1 MKNDVLMYENVYEI
15 LKDKIESGR
24 LPRGSRLPSRAE
36 LCKAFGTSEKSVR
49 RAVELLADEGFVKTE
64 KRKRPVVAFNPVA
77 QPRKKAPPARGTGAF
92 VTEDTLKTGV
102 LLCFPLIAQGLKLC
116 QGDEWA
122 VPQAIIDQ
130 MDPGQPVAFWRLSKR
145 LWRFF
150 VARTGNALALRAV
163 DCLGY
168 TGIDPLSGT
177 QEMREGYLESIREL
191 FECVRQGGS
200 FESIHF
206 GDFSALY
213 DFVGM
218 AEKKAESRSGSAL
231 PVSKIDQKLT
241 KAERYS
247 SVYLDIISLIAVGYY
262 KPGDRLPTH
271 EALRK
276 IYNVSVDTT
285 VRAVQILQ
293 EWGVVE
299 ATPGKGIFV
308 TMDLDGLKK
317 LTISP
322 GMIASHVRRFLD
334 SLELLSLTVEGVAV
348 HAAEN
353 ASASEAQELYDEI
366 DRLWNRLYLYDLTPR
381 VLLNFITEHIQYY
394 AMRSIYGVIQKNQHV
409 GRSIPNLV
417 NPVKTAV
424 NCELHEQCMEA
435 VGFLMEGRPRDFARK
450 ATEMFDHTRELVIGE
465 CRRLGYWEA
474 AMAVYDG
481 DLLWK

>member
-1 MKNDVLMYENVYEI
+1 
-15 LKDKIESGR
+15 
-24 LPRGSRLPSRAE
+24 
-36 LCKAFGTSEKSVR
+36 
-49 RAVELLADEGFVKTE
+49 
-64 KRKRPVVAFNPVA
+64 
-77 QPRKKAPPARGTGAF
+77 
-92 VTEDTLKTGV
+92 
-102 LLCFPLIAQGLKLC
+102 
-116 QGDEWA
+116 
-122 VPQAIIDQ
+122 
-130 MDPGQPVAFWRLSKR
+130 
-145 LWRFF
+145 
-150 VARTGNALALRAV
+150 
-163 DCLGY
+163 
-168 TGIDPLSGT
+168 
-177 QEMREGYLESIREL
+177 
-191 FECVRQGGS
+191 
-200 FESIHF
+200 
-206 GDFSALY
+206 
-213 DFVGM
+213 M

-334 SLELLSLTVEGVAV
+334 SLELLSLTVESVAV

-353 ASASEAQELYDEI
+353 ASASEAQELHDEI

-381 VLLNFITEHIQYY
+381 VLLNFITEHIQYD
-394 AMRSIYGVIQKNQHV
+394 AMRSIYGVIQKNQRV

>member
-150 VARTGNALALRAV
+150 VARTGNALALR
-163 DCLGY
+163 
-168 TGIDPLSGT
+168 
-177 QEMREGYLESIREL
+177 
-191 FECVRQGGS
+191 
-200 FESIHF
+200 
-206 GDFSALY
+206 
-213 DFVGM
+213 
-218 AEKKAESRSGSAL
+218 
-231 PVSKIDQKLT
+231 
-241 KAERYS
+241 
-247 SVYLDIISLIAVGYY
+247 
-262 KPGDRLPTH
+262 
-271 EALRK
+271 K

-381 VLLNFITEHIQYY
+381 VLLNFITEHIQYD

>member
-177 QEMREGYLESIREL
+177 REMREGYLESIREL

-218 AEKKAESRSGSAL
+218 AEKKAEAAAAQRCPSVKSIRSSQRQSGIRAF
-231 PVSKIDQKLT
+231 IW
-241 KAERYS
+241 
-247 SVYLDIISLIAVGYY
+247 IS
-262 KPGDRLPTH
+262 
-271 EALRK
+271 
-276 IYNVSVDTT
+276 
-285 VRAVQILQ
+285 
-293 EWGVVE
+293 
-299 ATPGKGIFV
+299 
-308 TMDLDGLKK
+308 
-317 LTISP
+317 
-322 GMIASHVRRFLD
+322 
-334 SLELLSLTVEGVAV
+334 
-348 HAAEN
+348 
-353 ASASEAQELYDEI
+353 
-366 DRLWNRLYLYDLTPR
+366 
-381 VLLNFITEHIQYY
+381 
-394 AMRSIYGVIQKNQHV
+394 
-409 GRSIPNLV
+409 
-417 NPVKTAV
+417 
-424 NCELHEQCMEA
+424 
-435 VGFLMEGRPRDFARK
+435 
-450 ATEMFDHTRELVIGE
+450 
-465 CRRLGYWEA
+465 
-474 AMAVYDG
+474 
-481 DLLWK
+481 